1 MVTVTVAFLTVC
13 ALLLGNTTSKAL
25 LVTKVEVNIK
35 KIKSKNT
42 KSVME
47 DMLNSGET
55 LLRVVNFMDSGF

>member
-1 MVTVTVAFLTVC
+1 
-13 ALLLGNTTSKAL
+13 
-25 LVTKVEVNIK
+25 VTKVEVNIK